1 MGFFPSRN
9 SSPEYIP
16 KSFKNFVHMTKQR
29 GSKVFWQGGG
39 NFVSLPSTRI
49 TISMTCHRHDFLK
62 GINPKAL
69 AVQATLLHVL
79 CSAVCEACRR
89 RRKFYTWVSNQPWFD
104 QDRGYLKHN
113 ELHLL
118 LQRGS
123 RELGSSYFQDVKA
136 ATGKEIFKQEYPLK
150 YKKCIIQANEHR
162 HPLST
167 LWTSKG

>member
-16 KSFKNFVHMTKQR
+16 KSCKNFVRMTKQR
-29 GSKVFWQGGG
+29 GSGVFSKGGGG

-49 TISMTCHRHDFLK
+49 TISMTSHGHDFLK
-62 GINPKAL
+62 GINPKPL
-69 AVQATLLHVL
+69 AVQATPLYVL
-79 CSAVCEACRR
+79 CSAVCEARR
-89 RRKFYTWVSNQPWFD
+89 SRRKLYTWVFIQPWFD
-104 QDRGYLKHN
+104 QDYLKHN

-118 LQRGS
+118 LPRGS
-123 RELGSSYFQDVKA
+123 RGLGSSYFQDVKA

-150 YKKCIIQANEHR
+150 SRKCIIQANEQR

-167 LWTSKG
+167 LWTSIG